1 MASITILFRRSVP
14 VLHRSPCSRSR
25 CVSLGFLP
33 LPCVRF
39 SSSSFS
45 HIIASICP
53 HLWFLLFAI
62 VPLRDSIVLRFMFS
76 PLPVRLCF
84 PYSSVISFPFLA
96 SGFSHLS
103 SPVAS
108 SSTDD
113 LTFPRSSFDL
123 RFYCLSFE
131 ARLLWPAGRNKYAH
145 TPPSEQQSS
154 QGRLRLLN
162 LSLIASQSIGNR
174 GH

>member
-1 MASITILFRRSVP
+1 MCFYSVY
-14 VLHRSPCSRSR
+14 
-25 CVSLGFLP
+25 FP

-103 SPVAS
+103 SPVVL

-113 LTFPRSSFDL
+113 LTFPRRSFDL
-123 RFYCLSFE
+123 RFYCLFFE

-154 QGRLRLLN
+154 QGRPRLLN
-162 LSLIASQSIGNR
+162 LSLIALQSTGNR
-174 GH
+174 GNQGYISSVNILLPQGP